1 MPNTMYLTQ
10 SSAEG
15 PAWHRAL
22 MAFLAEKERR
32 SGSRRTVEDYS
43 RMLFRF
49 FGIVGKP
56 SDQVTSQEVFA
67 WAYGRGLSGKEPSA
81 TTIAARIACL
91 SSFYRFLIRMKPVI
105 ANPCEQL
112 ERPRPVQAPPR
123 GLGAEEIK
131 RLLAVIPATPT
142 GLRDRAIVL
151 TLALTGGQRRSSILK
166 AGDIQQ
172 VGATAYYGY

>member
-1 MPNTMYLTQ
+1 
-10 SSAEG
+10 
-15 PAWHRAL
+15 
-22 MAFLAEKERR
+22 
-32 SGSRRTVEDYS
+32 
-43 RMLFRF
+43 
-49 FGIVGKP
+49 
-56 SDQVTSQEVFA
+56 VFA

-91 SSFYRFLIRMKPVI
+91 SSFYRFLIRMKAAV

-131 RLLAVIPATPT
+131 KLLAAIPDTPA

-151 TLALTGGQRRSSILK
+151 TLALTGRRRSEVMNLT
-166 AGDIQQ
+166 ADDIQQ
-172 VGATAYYGY
+172 SGGTMCYLYRGKGGNRGKRELPRPALDAIERWL

>member
-1 MPNTMYLTQ
+1 
-10 SSAEG
+10 
-15 PAWHRAL
+15 
-22 MAFLAEKERR
+22 
-32 SGSRRTVEDYS
+32 
-43 RMLFRF
+43 
-49 FGIVGKP
+49 
-56 SDQVTSQEVFA
+56 VFA

-91 SSFYRFLIRMKPVI
+91 SSFYRFLTRMNAVI

-123 GLGAEEIK
+123 GFGAEEIK
-131 RLLAVIPATPT
+131 RLLAVIPDTPA

-151 TLALTGGQRRSSILK
+151 TLALTGRRRTEVINLR

-172 VGATAYYGY
+172 AGG